1 MIFRKIQ
8 TIVFVLCLLCYS
20 ASVSALTGEEAM
32 AKLIERLAGADTLK
46 GKITISYQSG
56 EIYSGIFMYMHPG
69 KMYVK
74 FTDPPGKLIVT
85 NGKKL
90 WVFDAATDVCGVQ
103 ELETEEVVSDKQD
116 NDKQTKGIKP
126 KLMGGISRFFRTY
139 ETKISENPTQPVIEL
154 SNESKKYSE
163 IKFILN
169 PDFMLSS
176 AVFKDKEGDGFSIKL
191 SDVKIGEKIT
201 PGVFNFKAPDNA
213 QVVKNPLDIR

>member
-1 MIFRKIQ
+1 MKHGKIR
-8 TIVFVLCLLCYS
+8 IIIISLFLLYFAS
-20 ASVSALTGEEAM
+20 SVSALTGEEAM
-32 AKLIERLAGADTLK
+32 AKLVDRLAGAETMK

-56 EIYSGIFMYMHPG
+56 EIYSGIFIYAHPG
-69 KMYVK
+69 KMYIK

-90 WVFDAATDVCGVQ
+90 WVYDSTTDVCGVQ
-103 ELETEEVVSDKQD
+103 ELETEEIKPDKD
-116 NDKQTKGIKP
+116 DTEKQTKAIKP
-126 KLMGGISRFFRTY
+126 KLMGGISRFFKTY
-139 ETKISENPTQPVIEL
+139 EARMSENSSQPVIEL
-154 SNESKKYSE
+154 SNESKKYSD

-176 AVFKDKEGDGFSIKL
+176 AVFKDKEGDGFMIKL

-213 QVVKNPLDIR
+213 QIVKNPLDIR

>member
-1 MIFRKIQ
+1 MIHRKIR
-8 TIVFVLCLLCYS
+8 TIIFVLCLLCYS
-20 ASVSALTGEEAM
+20 SSVFALTGEEAM
-32 AKLIERLAGADTLK
+32 AKLVERLAGADTLK

-56 EIYSGIFMYMHPG
+56 EVYSGIFIYMHPG
-69 KMYVK
+69 KMYMK
-74 FTDPPGKLIVT
+74 FSDPPGKLIVT

-90 WVFDAATDVCGVQ
+90 WVYDAATDVCGVQ
-103 ELETEEVVSDKQD
+103 ELETEEAGSDKQD

-126 KLMGGISRFFRTY
+126 KLMGGISRFLRTY
-139 ETKISENPTQPVIEL
+139 ETRFSEGSSQPVIEL

-176 AVFKDKEGDGFSIKL
+176 AVFKDKEGDGFMIKL